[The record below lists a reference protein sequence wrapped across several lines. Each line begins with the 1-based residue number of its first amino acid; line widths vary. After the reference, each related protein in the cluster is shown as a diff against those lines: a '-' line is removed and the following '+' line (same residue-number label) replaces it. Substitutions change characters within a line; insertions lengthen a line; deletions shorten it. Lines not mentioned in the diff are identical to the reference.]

1 MSVFQP
7 STFQVKN
14 EGCDLNYEQLL
25 CFKVFKAV
33 RDLKIFEDQF
43 LVELDQFA
51 TNHLLFWSK
60 EVMAAYTMCCF
71 DDGDRNHEHAKR
83 VLIYRFKQLFLHC
96 KATNYNDTVPFEI
109 DWKTYLLQK
118 KGISIDSRQD
128 ASVTMFDDGTPET
141 QFLEK
146 LNRYRHDLYN
156 IEDFMDDLDEGKNTI
171 YLDDVKVG
179 EDTGATPAVVEP
191 APNAIEQILAEP
203 LNLQGGKRKYYGRK
217 TKAAAHKTQRQH
229 KTVQNAR
236 RVEGSKK
243 VLAKGYNVMPKDRAL
258 QISAGVFVPTIFI
271 DTINA
276 HNQFNQDF
284 PPAERQHGF
293 MVSCKGVV
301 LYWNTLTQDFGP
313 ALVDLP

>member
-1 MSVFQP
+1 MSAFQP

-128 ASVTMFDDGTPET
+128 ASVTMFDMICITSKILWMIWMRGEI
-141 QFLEK
+141 QFILMMLK
-146 LNRYRHDLYN
+146 LVKTLVLHQL
-156 IEDFMDDLDEGKNTI
+156 LLNTH
-171 YLDDVKVG
+171 LMLLSKFW
-179 EDTGATPAVVEP
+179 
-191 APNAIEQILAEP
+191 
-203 LNLQGGKRKYYGRK
+203 LNL
-217 TKAAAHKTQRQH
+217 
-229 KTVQNAR
+229 
-236 RVEGSKK
+236 
-243 VLAKGYNVMPKDRAL
+243 
-258 QISAGVFVPTIFI
+258 
-271 DTINA
+271 
-276 HNQFNQDF
+276 
-284 PPAERQHGF
+284 
-293 MVSCKGVV
+293 
-301 LYWNTLTQDFGP
+301 
-313 ALVDLP
+313 